1 VRITSPIVRGSGAI
15 IVHSALEKGI
25 PGYHLSPYSARWEYF
40 PLMLPFVSRSDADII
55 HCTPECAAFVVARQ
69 KPLVVTFHN
78 YVLDS
83 FMRRYSTPVQRLH
96 YRTDLLWSYR
106 RAVRKASVIT
116 AVSEATA
123 ELVRQ
128 YLSPDISVQV
138 IRNGVDTIAFHPD
151 ESTSF
156 RKTIRVLFSGN
167 PCRRKGADLLPEI
180 ARRLDPGIAICVTGG
195 LRGVPMSYT
204 SNNIEIIDKVAYSDM
219 PDLYRSAD
227 ILLMPTVRE
236 GLSLAV
242 LEAMASGLP
251 VVATNCSSLPE
262 QIDHG
267 KGGFLCTLGD
277 VDDFVNKINQ
287 LATSRAL
294 RQRMGKYNRDKVIKN
309 FTLTRM
315 LSEYKKLFQ
324 QFT

>member
-1 VRITSPIVRGSGAI
+1 MRIISPIVRGSGAI
-15 IVHSALEKGI
+15 IVHRALDNAFPE
-25 PGYHLSPYSARWEYF
+25 YHLSPYSARWEYF
-40 PLMLPFVSRSDADII
+40 PFMLPFVTRNDADIL
-55 HCTPECAAFVVARQ
+55 HCTPECAAFVSSRN

-83 FMRRYSTPVQRLH
+83 FMRQYSTPAQRLH

-106 RAVRKASVIT
+106 KAVRKASVIT

-123 ELVRQ
+123 DLVRRH
-128 YLSPDISVQV
+128 LSPSLTIQV
-138 IRNGVDTIAFHPD
+138 IRNGVDTNVFQP
-151 ESTSF
+151 ESSQSL

-180 ARRLDPGIAICVTGG
+180 SRMLDPGIAICVTGG
-195 LRGVPMSYT
+195 LRGTSVSYT
-204 SNNIEIIDKVAYSDM
+204 RDNIEIIEKVAYSKM

-227 ILLMPTVRE
+227 ILLMPAVRE

-267 KGGFLCTLGD
+267 EGGFLCRLGD
-277 VDDFVNKINQ
+277 VEDFANRINQ
-287 LATSRAL
+287 LAGSLEL
-294 RQRMGKYNRDKVIKN
+294 RQEMGRYNRDKVLEN
-309 FTLTRM
+309 FTLGLM
-315 LSEYKKLFQ
+315 LDDYQKLFN
-324 QFT
+324 QFR